1 MTPVEFIQLINQQA
15 TAGAFKMP
23 LTMALFESI
32 RAMSDVE
39 AQEVKDLYNAKK
51 LIDLKSKKDDLISV
65 LAKVQSDIAEAEKP

>member
-23 LTMALFESI
+23 LTMDLFESI

-51 LIDLKSKKDDLISV
+51 LIDLKSQKDNLISV
-65 LAKVQSDIAEAEKP
+65 LAKVQSDITEAEKP